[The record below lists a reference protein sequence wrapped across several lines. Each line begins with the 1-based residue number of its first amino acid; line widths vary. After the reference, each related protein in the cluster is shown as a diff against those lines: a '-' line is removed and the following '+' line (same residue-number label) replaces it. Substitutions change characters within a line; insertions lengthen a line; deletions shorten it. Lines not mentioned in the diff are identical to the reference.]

1 MVITMTNGFNGPAR
15 QRGVSKLGL
24 LILGI
29 FVALF
34 LTVGIKVGPLYM
46 DNDIVTTLA
55 DDLIAD
61 GTANRLTVEEIRQ
74 RFANTLRLNAIY
86 DFRLEDIQI
95 IRGGGRT
102 VIRVAYERRIP
113 LFLNLD
119 LVAVFDHTAQQQ

>member
-1 MVITMTNGFNGPAR
+1 MVITMVKGFNGPAR
-15 QRGVSKLGL
+15 QGGVSKLGL

-46 DNDIVTTLA
+46 DNDIITSLA

-61 GTANRLTVEEIRQ
+61 GTANRLSVEEIRQ
-74 RFANTLRLNAIY
+74 RFANAMRLNAIY
-86 DFRLEDIQI
+86 DFNLSDIEI

-102 VIRVAYERRIP
+102 VIRIDYERRIP

-119 LVAVFDHTAQQQ
+119 LVAVFDHTAQ